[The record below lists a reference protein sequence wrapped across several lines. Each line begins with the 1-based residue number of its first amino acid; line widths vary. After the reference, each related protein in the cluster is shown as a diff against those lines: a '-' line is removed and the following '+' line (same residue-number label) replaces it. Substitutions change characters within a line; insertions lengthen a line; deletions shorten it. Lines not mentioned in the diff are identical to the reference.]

1 MFGRRSDDGPPSGST
16 VGWTQVVESNAYP
29 RGMALPGTL
38 VDDDHPT
45 AQREDAPAAP
55 DPTRWLDDEE
65 QVTWRTFL
73 SAVQLLVDRFDR
85 QLQQDSGIVLTYYEM
100 LVRLSESPGR
110 SLRMSE
116 LAESSLSSR
125 SRVSHAVA
133 RMEER
138 GWIRR
143 EACPTDGRGYLAV
156 LTDEGFAALAAAA
169 PGHVETVRRNL
180 FDLLTPAQVGQL
192 REISETLLGHLTDTG
207 SVSPVPGLP
216 PH

>member
-1 MFGRRSDDGPPSGST
+1 MVPPVS
-16 VGWTQVVESNAYP
+16 
-29 RGMALPGTL
+29 ALQAA
-38 VDDDHPT
+38 HPSHLEV
-45 AQREDAPAAP
+45 ADVPAADPAAP
-55 DPTRWLDDEE
+55 GPTRWLDDDE

-73 SAVQLLVDRFDR
+73 SATQLLLDRFDR
-85 QLQQDSGIVLTYYEM
+85 QLQRDSGILLTYYEM
-100 LVRLSESPGR
+100 LVRLSEAPDR

-156 LTDEGFAALAAAA
+156 LTDEGLEALAAAA
-169 PGHVETVRRNL
+169 PGHVDTVRTTL
-180 FDLLTPAQVGQL
+180 FDRLTDEQLQQL
-192 REISETLLGHLTDTG
+192 RSISTVLLDHLQASDIHI
-207 SVSPVPGLP
+207 L
-216 PH
+216 

>member
-1 MFGRRSDDGPPSGST
+1 MAPPATLLDEDPSPT
-16 VGWTQVVESNAYP
+16 VS
-29 RGMALPGTL
+29 PG
-38 VDDDHPT
+38 
-45 AQREDAPAAP
+45 DAPAVSDAAA
-55 DPTRWLDDEE
+55 RWLDDDE

-73 SAVQLLVDRFDR
+73 STMQLMLDRFDR

-110 SLRMSE
+110 SLRMSQ

-169 PGHVETVRRNL
+169 PGHVETVRSSL
-180 FDLLTPAQVGQL
+180 FDQLSPTQLAQL
-192 REISETLLGHLTDTG
+192 RDISATLLGHLTETG
-207 SVSPVPGLP
+207 SVSPVPGTP
-216 PH
+216 GAS

>member
-1 MFGRRSDDGPPSGST
+1 MAPPVS
-16 VGWTQVVESNAYP
+16 
-29 RGMALPGTL
+29 ALQ
-38 VDDDHPT
+38 DAHPHHL
-45 AQREDAPAAP
+45 AVAGVPAA
-55 DPTRWLDDEE
+55 DAVAESAATGPTRWLDDDE

-73 SAVQLLVDRFDR
+73 SATQLLLDRFDR
-85 QLQQDSGIVLTYYEM
+85 QLQRDSGILLTYYEM
-100 LVRLSESPGR
+100 LVRLSEAPDR

-156 LTDEGFAALAAAA
+156 LTDKGLEALAAAA
-169 PGHVETVRRNL
+169 PGHVETVRTTL
-180 FDLLTPAQVGQL
+180 FDRLTDDQLQQL
-192 REISETLLGHLTDTG
+192 RSISEVLLEHLQETG
-207 SVSPVPGLP
+207 SVSPVPPAPG
-216 PH
+216 HS